1 MNKQTLDKLRFIIPG
16 IMISVTIYYIMNG
29 FGSSTK
35 NPLDNYLFYLLS
47 LFCSVLYYSFNVRD
61 LIWRKI
67 DSTFFI
73 RYISMC
79 FNFIKKDKK
88 IPNPCILCLLRNKD
102 DSIKENFSENRTMF
116 IKFID
121 TKDILKEKSY
131 QIMLNGCI
139 LTSVVDLSIICYVV
153 IIFELIMLFA
163 KLNYDAYILI
173 ICAVIIILTP
183 IVVLCLIHKHLNL
196 IKGQMKS
203 IDKEWFNEKEN

>member
-1 MNKQTLDKLRFIIPG
+1 
-16 IMISVTIYYIMNG
+16 MISVTIYYIMNG

-88 IPNPCILCLLRNKD
+88 IPDPCILCLLRNKD
-102 DSIKENFSENRTMF
+102 DSIKENFSENRIMF
-116 IKFID
+116 FKFID

-139 LTSVVDLSIICYVV
+139 LTSVVDLSIICCVV

-203 IDKEWFNEKEN
+203 IDKEWFNEKKN